1 MNDRAPN
8 RVRRHNGLIM
18 FIFWVIS
25 MSWWKTLF
33 ASGGEQKSSEPQ
45 LTELQRFAAEQA
57 TSLMEIINESLQ
69 LANNS
74 TNPSTKVSRLEL
86 ARAKLDSLVLIAAQ
100 HPFIK
105 LQRLDAVRK
114 TIALLAEEFTTAGY
128 YAQTDESSREYRQD
142 VWKGIQVP
150 MDDISKGWVFGATI
164 QLRTPLRVL
173 LRHGEI
179 HEGLSDPP
187 PIAKNQWEGFWTPL
201 LKTFREMGIDLN
213 GTLSLDGTMASDVG
227 QIPRNGGEYLTLL
240 MGLREIVESD
250 SAIEQR
256 RQALRGELR
265 KPEWADYCAR
275 LGGKQA
281 VCDKFFP
288 PFIGTITGLSQ
299 SIVKELWTT
308 GLRTPNALSTATDK
322 DLLAIQGVGPAK
334 LKAIRAACLKAQHPA
349 CEFVDN
355 VVR

>member
-1 MNDRAPN
+1 
-8 RVRRHNGLIM
+8 
-18 FIFWVIS
+18 
-25 MSWWKTLF
+25 MSWWKKIF
-33 ASGGEQKSSEPQ
+33 ASEGEQKNSEPD

-74 TNPSTKVSRLEL
+74 TNPSTKVSRLEV
-86 ARAKLDSLVLIAAQ
+86 ARQKLDSLVLIAVQ

-114 TIALLAEEFTTAGY
+114 TIAQLAQEFTNAGY

-142 VWKGIQVP
+142 FWRGIQMP
-150 MDDISKGWVFGATI
+150 IADIATGWRFGATM

-187 PIAKNQWEGFWTPL
+187 FIAKEQWEGFWLPIA
-201 LKTFREMGIDLN
+201 KTWRELGIDVD
-213 GTLSLDGTMASDVG
+213 GSAALSGAMASDVG
-227 QIPRNGGEYLTLL
+227 QIPLDGGEYLKLL
-240 MGLREIVESD
+240 VSLRKVVESD
-250 SAIEQR
+250 LTIEQR
-256 RQALRGELR
+256 RTALRDELR
-265 KPEWADYCAR
+265 KPEWAVYCAR

-281 VCDKFFP
+281 VCDKLFS
-288 PFIGTITGLSQ
+288 PFIGTISGTSEG
-299 SIVKELWTT
+299 IVKALWTM
-308 GLRTPNALSTATDK
+308 GLTTPDALNAATDRE
-322 DLLAIQGVGPAK
+322 LLAIQGVGPAK
-334 LKAIRAACLKAQHPA
+334 LKAIRTACANTLHPA
-349 CEFVDN
+349 SEFIDN